1 MTETQAQE
9 ILSTAKVNPLDKLI
23 KQFQEQQS
31 HHRAVFSIQFFSQ
44 KEEPLRAITQEPNG
58 YSRELPT
65 KVAQMLMVIVEQML
79 MVIVEMVKRET
90 SVENLDTTLRLLDS
104 VLQPTKE
111 PLGTHLSTESMT
123 HAVEVSHK

>member
-65 KVAQMLMVIVEQML
+65 KVAQMLMVIVE
-79 MVIVEMVKRET
+79 MVKRET

-123 HAVEVSHK
+123 HAVEVIPDFDTKK